1 MTGIAGG
8 LTLEEL
14 DSNLHAVLAGLRANE
29 PVAWVPVLNGWL
41 VTRRDL
47 VIGMMR
53 DPVTYTVDD
62 PRFSTGQVVG
72 PSMLSLDGPEHA
84 RHRAPFGDAFR
95 LPEVRRRFE
104 AFVHAEAGRL
114 VTELAPRQA
123 AELRRDLAG
132 PLAVTVVAEA
142 LGLVDTDPGEVL
154 GWYDEI
160 VDAVSRAS
168 TGQVLTDARPPA
180 VARLA
185 DHVRASAAIGDSLI
199 ADAARTLSID
209 EVVSNTAVLMFGGIE
224 TSEGMTAN
232 AFAHLLAE
240 PANWAALVG
249 DPGLVV
255 NAVEESLRLEPA
267 VVQVDRFATRD
278 VEVAGARIRRGD
290 FVMLSIA
297 GANRDP
303 AAYPDPDRFDIGRS
317 NARTHLAFAHGPHAC
332 VGIHL
337 AKLETRAALLAAIGG
352 FPGLRPESPAPAR
365 GVVFRKPASV
375 QVSWQRDPL
384 TR

>member
-1 MTGIAGG
+1 MSGIADG

-14 DSNLHAVLAGLRANE
+14 DSNLHAVLARLRSDQ

-47 VIGMMR
+47 VIEMMR
-53 DPVTYTVDD
+53 DPVTFTVDD

-84 RHRAPFGDAFR
+84 RHRAPFGEAFT
-95 LPEVRRRFE
+95 LPAVRRRFE

-114 VTELAPRQA
+114 VAELAPRGA
-123 AELRRDLAG
+123 AELRSDLAG
-132 PLAVTVVAEA
+132 PLAVNVVAEA

-154 GWYDEI
+154 GWYDDI

-168 TGQVLTDARPPA
+168 TGQVLTDARPLA

-185 DHVRASAAIGDSLI
+185 DHVRASMANRDSLV
-199 ADAARTLSID
+199 AGAARTLSID

-232 AFAHLLAE
+232 AFAHLLADS
-240 PANWAALVG
+240 ATWQVLV
-249 DPGLVV
+249 DQPNLVA

-267 VVQVDRFATRD
+267 VVQVDRFATRH
-278 VEVAGARIRRGD
+278 VEVGGARIRRGD

-303 AAYPDPDRFDIGRS
+303 ATYPDPDRFDVTRP
-317 NARTHLAFAHGPHAC
+317 NARTHLAFAQGPHAC

-337 AKLETRAALLAAIGG
+337 AKLETRAALLAAIDG
-352 FPGLRPESPAPAR
+352 FPGLSRESPAPAR
-365 GVVFRKPASV
+365 GVVFRKPAAV
-375 QVSWQRDPL
+375 QVTWRFG
-384 TR
+384 

>member
-1 MTGIAGG
+1 MSGIADG
-8 LTLEEL
+8 LTLAEL
-14 DSNLHAVLAGLRANE
+14 DSDLHGVLARLRSDQ

-47 VIGMMR
+47 VVDMMR
-53 DPVTYTVDD
+53 DPVAFTVDD

-84 RHRAPFGDAFR
+84 RHRSPFGDAFT
-95 LPEVRRRFE
+95 LPEVRQRFD
-104 AFVHAEAGRL
+104 AFVHAEARRL
-114 VTELAPRQA
+114 VTELAPRGA

-132 PLAVTVVAEA
+132 PLAVNVVAEA

-185 DHVRASAAIGDSLI
+185 HHVRASLANAGSLV
-199 ADAARTLSID
+199 AGAGRTLSID

-232 AFAHLLAE
+232 VFAHLLDE
-240 PANWAALVG
+240 PASWQAVV
-249 DPGLVV
+249 DEPGLVA

-267 VVQVDRFATRD
+267 VVQVDRFATGD

-303 AAYPDPDRFDIGRS
+303 AIYPDPDRFDITRS

-337 AKLETRAALLAAIGG
+337 AKLETRAALLAAIDG
-352 FPGLRPESPAPAR
+352 FPGLTRQSIAPAR
-365 GVVFRKPASV
+365 GVVFRKPTSV
-375 QVSWQRDPL
+375 HVTWRSG
-384 TR
+384 

>member
-1 MTGIAGG
+1 MSGIAGG
-8 LTLEEL
+8 LTLDEL
-14 DSNLHAVLAGLRANE
+14 DSDLHAVLARLRSDR

-47 VIGMMR
+47 VVGMMR
-53 DPVTYTVDD
+53 DPVTFTVDD

-72 PSMLSLDGPEHA
+72 PSMLSLDGPEHV
-84 RHRAPFGDAFR
+84 RHRSPFGEAFTV
-95 LPEVRRRFE
+95 PEVRQRFE

-114 VTELAPRQA
+114 VAELAPLGA

-132 PLAVTVVAEA
+132 PLAVNVVAEA
-142 LGLVDTDPGEVL
+142 LGLVDTDPDEVL
-154 GWYDEI
+154 GWYDQI

-168 TGQVLTDARPPA
+168 TGQALTAARPPA
-180 VARLA
+180 VDRLA
-185 DHVRASAAIGDSLI
+185 DHVRESMAVGDSLV
-199 ADAARTLSID
+199 ALAARTLSVD
-209 EVVSNTAVLMFGGIE
+209 EVVSNAAVLMFGGIE
-224 TSEGMTAN
+224 TSEGMTTN
-232 AFAHLLAE
+232 AFAHLLAQPATWQTLVDE
-240 PANWAALVG
+240 PSLVG
-249 DPGLVV
+249 

-278 VEVAGARIRRGD
+278 LEVAGARIRRGD

-303 AAYPDPDRFDIGRS
+303 AAYPDPDRFDIARS
-317 NARTHLAFAHGPHAC
+317 NARTHLAFAQGPHAC

-337 AKLETRAALLAAIGG
+337 AKLETRAALLAAVDG
-352 FPGLRPESPAPAR
+352 FPGLSSAAPAAPAR

-375 QVSWQRDPL
+375 HVRWRFG
-384 TR
+384 